1 MTRRQAEVV
10 DDDAT
15 TGERRTSAARHP
27 ASPGAGSG
35 GDAEYLAPVSGMR
48 EDLSL
53 LRERRFAA
61 LFAARTLSM
70 LGLACAPVALAF
82 GILRL
87 PGADA
92 GTLSLVVA
100 SEAIPHVLGLLLGG
114 VVADRYPRRLVMFT
128 GECLSLVAWLGIGTM
143 LLVGWAPIPL
153 VCAFAVLTGLAG
165 AVVWPVLSGI
175 IPEVAPPDRLQSANA
190 LLAVGANVARV
201 GGLVAAGAVVVLIGP
216 GWALVAA
223 AAVYAAAAAF
233 AWRIGS
239 TPRPGREGGTSVLA
253 ELQEG
258 WAEFSSREW
267 LWVVVAQFALLI
279 LAWQGAHTVLGPVVA
294 EAELGGAGAWSA
306 ILTGEA
312 VGMLVGVLV
321 ALRLRPRRPILV
333 GVLLSSLTALPD
345 VLLGLGAPLA
355 LVVVAGFAMGLG
367 MDTFTVLWQTTMQ
380 REVPAEALSRV
391 ASYDAFGSML
401 FGPVGVL
408 LAGPAAVHLG
418 AHTALLVCAA
428 IILVSCLLALLS
440 REVRTLR
447 APQVAAPAPEGVYPT
462 PVDPATP

>member
-1 MTRRQAEVV
+1 M
-10 DDDAT
+10 
-15 TGERRTSAARHP
+15 
-27 ASPGAGSG
+27 SPIR
-35 GDAEYLAPVSGMR
+35 D
-48 EDLSL
+48 DLSL

-70 LGLACAPVALAF
+70 LGLAFAPVALAF
-82 GILRL
+82 GVLGL

-100 SEAIPHVLGLLLGG
+100 AEAIPHVLGLLLGG
-114 VVADRYPRRLVMFT
+114 VVADRYPRRFVMFA

-143 LLVGWAPIPL
+143 LLVGWAPIPM

-175 IPEVAPPDRLQSANA
+175 IPEVAPAGHLQPANA
-190 LLAVGANVARV
+190 LLAVGANVARI
-201 GGLVAAGAVVVLIGP
+201 GGLIAAGAVVVLVGP
-216 GWALVAA
+216 GWALVG
-223 AAVYAAAAAF
+223 AAVIYAAAATF

-239 TPRPGREGGTSVLA
+239 TPRPGREGGTSVVG
-253 ELQEG
+253 ELREG
-258 WAEFSSREW
+258 WVEFSSREW
-267 LWVVVAQFALLI
+267 LWVVVAQFALLV

-312 VGMLVGVLV
+312 VGMLVGVV
-321 ALRLRPRRPILV
+321 IALRIRPRRPILL
-333 GVLLSSLTALPD
+333 GVVLTSLTALPYL
-345 VLLGLGAPLA
+345 LLGVGAPLP
-355 LVVVAGFAMGLG
+355 LIVLGGFVMGLG

-408 LAGPAAVHLG
+408 LAGPAAVHFG
-418 AHTALLVCAA
+418 AHRALLGCAA
-428 IILVSCLLALLS
+428 LILLSSLLALLS
-440 REVRTLR
+440 RDVRTLR
-447 APQVAAPAPEGVYPT
+447 APERITPVPEGEFTP
-462 PVDPATP
+462 PVDPVV

>member
-1 MTRRQAEVV
+1 
-10 DDDAT
+10 
-15 TGERRTSAARHP
+15 
-27 ASPGAGSG
+27 
-35 GDAEYLAPVSGMR
+35 MR
-48 EDLSL
+48 EDLGL

-70 LGLACAPVALAF
+70 LGLAFAPVALAF
-82 GILRL
+82 GVLRL

-100 SEAIPHVLGLLLGG
+100 AEAIPHVLGLLLGG
-114 VVADRYPRRLVMFT
+114 VVADRYPRRFVMFT

-143 LLVGWAPIPL
+143 LLLGWAPIPL
-153 VCAFAVLTGLAG
+153 VCAFAVLTGIAG

-175 IPEVAPPDRLQSANA
+175 IPEVAPPDRLQPANA
-190 LLAVGANVARV
+190 LLAVGANVARI

-216 GWALVAA
+216 GWALVTAA
-223 AAVYAAAAAF
+223 GVYAAAATF

-239 TPRPGREGGTSVLA
+239 TPRPGGEGGTSVLA
-253 ELQEG
+253 ELREG
-258 WAEFSSREW
+258 WVEFASRQW

-312 VGMLVGVLV
+312 VGMLVGVV
-321 ALRLRPRRPILV
+321 IALRIRPRRPILL
-333 GVLLSSLTALPD
+333 GVLLTSLTALPYL
-345 VLLGLGAPLA
+345 LLGLGAPLA
-355 LVVVAGFAMGLG
+355 LIVLGGFVMGLG

-380 REVPAEALSRV
+380 REVPPHALSRV

-408 LAGPAAVHLG
+408 LAVRQQSTSARTPRCSSAPPSSSAPPCSPCSPRRCAPCGHRRWPPRCPRARTRRRSTRRRPDRRQAARRRATGRPSSRH
-418 AHTALLVCAA
+418 AA
-428 IILVSCLLALLS
+428 KPPTTSVARSMPMER
-440 REVRTLR
+440 RES
-447 APQVAAPAPEGVYPT
+447 AASDEV
-462 PVDPATP
+462 

>member
-1 MTRRQAEVV
+1 
-10 DDDAT
+10 
-15 TGERRTSAARHP
+15 
-27 ASPGAGSG
+27 
-35 GDAEYLAPVSGMR
+35 MR
-48 EDLSL
+48 EDLGL

-70 LGLACAPVALAF
+70 LGLAFAPVALAF
-82 GILRL
+82 GVLRL

-100 SEAIPHVLGLLLGG
+100 AEAIPHVLGLLLGG
-114 VVADRYPRRLVMFT
+114 VVADRYPRRFVMFT

-143 LLVGWAPIPL
+143 LLLGWAPIPL
-153 VCAFAVLTGLAG
+153 VCAFAVLTGIAG

-175 IPEVAPPDRLQSANA
+175 IPEVAPPDRLQPANA
-190 LLAVGANVARV
+190 LLAVGANVARI

-216 GWALVAA
+216 GWALVTAA
-223 AAVYAAAAAF
+223 GVYAAAATF

-239 TPRPGREGGTSVLA
+239 TPRPGGEGGTSVLA
-253 ELQEG
+253 ELREG
-258 WAEFSSREW
+258 WVEFASRQW

-312 VGMLVGVLV
+312 VGMLVGVV
-321 ALRLRPRRPILV
+321 IALRIRPRRPILL
-333 GVLLSSLTALPD
+333 GVLLTSLTALPYL
-345 VLLGLGAPLA
+345 LLGLGAPLA
-355 LVVVAGFAMGLG
+355 LIVLGGFVMGLG

-380 REVPAEALSRV
+380 REVPPHALSRV

-408 LAGPAAVHLG
+408 LAVRQQSTSARTPRCSSAPPSSSAPPCSPCSPRRCAPCGHRRWPPRCPRARTRRRSTRRRPDRRQAARRRATGRPSSRH
-418 AHTALLVCAA
+418 AA
-428 IILVSCLLALLS
+428 KPPTTSVARSMPMERKESAAS
-440 REVRTLR
+440 DEV
-447 APQVAAPAPEGVYPT
+447 
-462 PVDPATP
+462 

>member
-1 MTRRQAEVV
+1 
-10 DDDAT
+10 
-15 TGERRTSAARHP
+15 
-27 ASPGAGSG
+27 
-35 GDAEYLAPVSGMR
+35 MR

-70 LGLACAPVALAF
+70 LGLAFAPVALAF
-82 GILRL
+82 GVLRL

-100 SEAIPHVLGLLLGG
+100 AEAIPHVLGLLLGG
-114 VVADRYPRRLVMFT
+114 VVADRYPRRFVMFT

-143 LLVGWAPIPL
+143 LLLGWAPIPL
-153 VCAFAVLTGLAG
+153 VCAFAVLTGIAG

-175 IPEVAPPDRLQSANA
+175 IPEVAPPDRLQPANA
-190 LLAVGANVARV
+190 LLAVGANVARI
-201 GGLVAAGAVVVLIGP
+201 GGLIAAGAVVVLMGP
-216 GWALVAA
+216 GWALVTAA
-223 AAVYAAAAAF
+223 GVYAAAATF

-239 TPRPGREGGTSVLA
+239 TPRPGGEGGTSVLA
-253 ELQEG
+253 ELREG
-258 WAEFSSREW
+258 WVEFASRQW

-312 VGMLVGVLV
+312 VGMLVGVV
-321 ALRLRPRRPILV
+321 IALRIRPRRPILL
-333 GVLLSSLTALPD
+333 GVLLTSLTALPYL
-345 VLLGLGAPLA
+345 LLGLGAPLA
-355 LVVVAGFAMGLG
+355 LIVLGGFVMGLG

-380 REVPAEALSRV
+380 REVPPHALSRV

-408 LAGPAAVHLG
+408 LAVRQQSTSARTPRCSSAPPSSSAPPCSPCSPRRCAPCGHRRWPPRCPRARTRRRSTRRRPDRRQAARRRATGRPSSRH
-418 AHTALLVCAA
+418 AA
-428 IILVSCLLALLS
+428 KPPTTSVARSMPMER
-440 REVRTLR
+440 RES
-447 APQVAAPAPEGVYPT
+447 AASDEV
-462 PVDPATP
+462 

>member
-1 MTRRQAEVV
+1 
-10 DDDAT
+10 
-15 TGERRTSAARHP
+15 
-27 ASPGAGSG
+27 
-35 GDAEYLAPVSGMR
+35 MR

-53 LRERRFAA
+53 LRERRFAS

-70 LGLACAPVALAF
+70 LGLAFAPVALAF
-82 GILRL
+82 GVLDL

-100 SEAIPHVLGLLLGG
+100 AEAVPHVLGLLLGG

-175 IPEVAPPDRLQSANA
+175 IPEVAPRDRLQPANA
-190 LLAVGANVARV
+190 LLAVGANAARV
-201 GGLVAAGAVVVLIGP
+201 GGLIAAGAVVVAIGP
-216 GWALVAA
+216 GWALIAA
-223 AAVYAAAAAF
+223 AAIYACAAGF
-233 AWRIGS
+233 AWRIGT

-253 ELQEG
+253 ELREG
-258 WAEFSSREW
+258 WVEFSSREW
-267 LWVVVAQFALLI
+267 LWVVVAQFALLV

-294 EAELGGAGAWSA
+294 KAELGGAGAWSA

-321 ALRLRPRRPILV
+321 AMRIRPRRPILV
-333 GVLLSSLTALPD
+333 GVLLTSATSLPYL
-345 VLLGLGAPLA
+345 LLGLGAPLPVIV
-355 LVVVAGFAMGLG
+355 LGGFVMGLG
-367 MDTFTVLWQTTMQ
+367 MDAFTVLWQTTMQ
-380 REVPAEALSRV
+380 REVPPEALSRV
-391 ASYDAFGSML
+391 ASYDAFGSMV

-418 AHTALLVCAA
+418 AHTALLVCAGL
-428 IILVSCLLALLS
+428 IIASALLALLS

-447 APQVAAPAPEGVYPT
+447 APEVATPVPEGSFAA
-462 PVDPATP
+462 PVDPAAP

>member
-1 MTRRQAEVV
+1 
-10 DDDAT
+10 
-15 TGERRTSAARHP
+15 
-27 ASPGAGSG
+27 
-35 GDAEYLAPVSGMR
+35 MR
-48 EDLSL
+48 EDLGL

-70 LGLACAPVALAF
+70 LGLAFAPVALAF
-82 GILRL
+82 GVLRL

-100 SEAIPHVLGLLLGG
+100 AEAIPHVLGLLLGG
-114 VVADRYPRRLVMFT
+114 VVADRYPRRFVMFT

-143 LLVGWAPIPL
+143 MLLGWAPIPL

-175 IPEVAPPDRLQSANA
+175 IPEVAPPDRLQPANA
-190 LLAVGANVARV
+190 LLAVGANVARI
-201 GGLVAAGAVVVLIGP
+201 GGLIAAGAVVVLIGP
-216 GWALVAA
+216 GWALVTAA
-223 AAVYAAAAAF
+223 GVYAAAATF

-239 TPRPGREGGTSVLA
+239 TPRPGGEGGTSVLA
-253 ELQEG
+253 ELREG
-258 WAEFSSREW
+258 WVEFASRQW

-312 VGMLVGVLV
+312 VGMLVGVV
-321 ALRLRPRRPILV
+321 IALRIRPRRPILL
-333 GVLLSSLTALPD
+333 GVLLTSLTALPYL
-345 VLLGLGAPLA
+345 LLGLGAPLA
-355 LVVVAGFAMGLG
+355 LIVLGGFVMGLG
-367 MDTFTVLWQTTMQ
+367 MDTFTVLWQATMQ
-380 REVPAEALSRV
+380 REVPPHALSRV

-428 IILVSCLLALLS
+428 IIVSSAVLALLS
-440 REVRTLR
+440 PEVRTLR
-447 APQVAAPAPEGVYPT
+447 APEVAVPVPEGSYPT
-462 PVDPATP
+462 PVDPAAP

>member
-1 MTRRQAEVV
+1 
-10 DDDAT
+10 
-15 TGERRTSAARHP
+15 
-27 ASPGAGSG
+27 
-35 GDAEYLAPVSGMR
+35 MR
-48 EDLSL
+48 EDLGL

-70 LGLACAPVALAF
+70 LGLAFAPVALAF
-82 GILRL
+82 GVLRL

-100 SEAIPHVLGLLLGG
+100 AEAIPHVLGLLLGG
-114 VVADRYPRRLVMFT
+114 VVADRYPRRFVMFT

-143 LLVGWAPIPL
+143 LLLGWAPIPL
-153 VCAFAVLTGLAG
+153 VCAFAVLTGIAG

-175 IPEVAPPDRLQSANA
+175 IPEVAPPDRLQPANA
-190 LLAVGANVARV
+190 LLAVGANVARI
-201 GGLVAAGAVVVLIGP
+201 GGLIAAGAVVVLMGP
-216 GWALVAA
+216 GWALVTAA
-223 AAVYAAAAAF
+223 GVYAAAATF

-239 TPRPGREGGTSVLA
+239 TPRPGGEGGTSVLG
-253 ELQEG
+253 ELREG
-258 WAEFSSREW
+258 WVEFASRQW

-312 VGMLVGVLV
+312 VGMLVGVV
-321 ALRLRPRRPILV
+321 IALRIRPRRPILL
-333 GVLLSSLTALPD
+333 GVLLTSLTALPYL
-345 VLLGLGAPLA
+345 LLGLGAPLA
-355 LVVVAGFAMGLG
+355 LIVLGGFVMGLG

-380 REVPAEALSRV
+380 REVPPHALSRV

-408 LAGPAAVHLG
+408 LAVRQQSTSARTPRCSSAPPSSSAPPCSPCSPRRCAPCGHRRWPPRCPRARTRRRSTRRRPDRRQAARRRATGRPSSRH
-418 AHTALLVCAA
+418 AA
-428 IILVSCLLALLS
+428 KPPTTSVARSMPMER
-440 REVRTLR
+440 RES
-447 APQVAAPAPEGVYPT
+447 AASDEV
-462 PVDPATP
+462 

>member
-1 MTRRQAEVV
+1 M
-10 DDDAT
+10 
-15 TGERRTSAARHP
+15 
-27 ASPGAGSG
+27 SPIR
-35 GDAEYLAPVSGMR
+35 D
-48 EDLSL
+48 DLSL

-70 LGLACAPVALAF
+70 LGLAFAPVALAF
-82 GILRL
+82 GVLGL

-100 SEAIPHVLGLLLGG
+100 AEAIPHVLGLLLGG
-114 VVADRYPRRLVMFT
+114 VVADRYPRRFVMFA
-128 GECLSLVAWLGIGTM
+128 GECLSLVAWLGIGIM
-143 LLVGWAPIPL
+143 LLVGWAPIPM

-175 IPEVAPPDRLQSANA
+175 IPEVAPAGHLQPANA
-190 LLAVGANVARV
+190 LLAVGANVARI
-201 GGLVAAGAVVVLIGP
+201 GGLIAAGAVVVLVGP
-216 GWALVAA
+216 GWALVG
-223 AAVYAAAAAF
+223 AAVIYAAAATF

-239 TPRPGREGGTSVLA
+239 TPRPGREGGTSVVG
-253 ELQEG
+253 ELREG
-258 WAEFSSREW
+258 WVEFSSREW
-267 LWVVVAQFALLI
+267 LWVVVAQFALLV

-312 VGMLVGVLV
+312 VGMLVGVV
-321 ALRLRPRRPILV
+321 IALRIRPRRPILL
-333 GVLLSSLTALPD
+333 GVLLTSLTALPYL
-345 VLLGLGAPLA
+345 LLGVGAPLP
-355 LVVVAGFAMGLG
+355 LIVLGGFVMGLG

-408 LAGPAAVHLG
+408 LAGPAAVHFG
-418 AHTALLVCAA
+418 AHRALLGCAA
-428 IILVSCLLALLS
+428 LILLSSLLALLS
-440 REVRTLR
+440 RDVRTLR
-447 APQVAAPAPEGVYPT
+447 APDRVTPVPEGEFT
-462 PVDPATP
+462 SPVDPVV

>member
-1 MTRRQAEVV
+1 
-10 DDDAT
+10 
-15 TGERRTSAARHP
+15 
-27 ASPGAGSG
+27 
-35 GDAEYLAPVSGMR
+35 MR

-70 LGLACAPVALAF
+70 LGLAFAPVALAF
-82 GILRL
+82 GVLRL

-100 SEAIPHVLGLLLGG
+100 AAAIPHVLGLLLGG
-114 VVADRYPRRLVMFT
+114 VVADRYPRRFVMFT

-143 LLVGWAPIPL
+143 LLLGWAPIPL

-175 IPEVAPPDRLQSANA
+175 IPEVAPPDRLQPANA
-190 LLAVGANVARV
+190 LLAVGANVARI
-201 GGLVAAGAVVVLIGP
+201 GGLIAAGAVVVLIGP
-216 GWALVAA
+216 GWALVTAA
-223 AAVYAAAAAF
+223 GVYAAAATF

-239 TPRPGREGGTSVLA
+239 TPRPGGEGGTSVLA
-253 ELQEG
+253 ELREG
-258 WAEFSSREW
+258 WVEFASRQW

-312 VGMLVGVLV
+312 VGMLVGVV
-321 ALRLRPRRPILV
+321 IALRIRPRRPILL
-333 GVLLSSLTALPD
+333 GVLLTSLTALPYL
-345 VLLGLGAPLA
+345 LLGLGAPLA
-355 LVVVAGFAMGLG
+355 LIVLGGFVMGLG

-380 REVPAEALSRV
+380 REVPPHALSRV

-408 LAGPAAVHLG
+408 LAVRQQSTSARTPRCSSAPPSSSAPPCSPCSPRRCAPCGHRRWPPRCPRARTRRRSTRRRPDRRQAARRRATGRPSSRH
-418 AHTALLVCAA
+418 AA
-428 IILVSCLLALLS
+428 KPPTTSVARSMPMER
-440 REVRTLR
+440 RES
-447 APQVAAPAPEGVYPT
+447 AASDEV
-462 PVDPATP
+462 

>member
-1 MTRRQAEVV
+1 
-10 DDDAT
+10 
-15 TGERRTSAARHP
+15 
-27 ASPGAGSG
+27 
-35 GDAEYLAPVSGMR
+35 MR
-48 EDLSL
+48 DDLSL
-53 LRERRFAA
+53 LRERRFGS

-70 LGLACAPVALAF
+70 LGLAFAPVALAF
-82 GILRL
+82 GILGL

-100 SEAIPHVLGLLLGG
+100 AEAIPHVLGLLLGG

-128 GECLSLVAWLGIGTM
+128 GECLSCIAWLGIGT
-143 LLVGWAPIPL
+143 LLLIGWAPIPL

-175 IPEVAPPDRLQSANA
+175 VPEVAPHDRLQQANA

-201 GGLVAAGAVVVLIGP
+201 AGLIAGGAVVVAIGAGCALIT
-216 GWALVAA
+216 AA
-223 AAVYAAAAAF
+223 VVYAAAATF

-253 ELQEG
+253 ELREG
-258 WAEFSSREW
+258 WVEFSSREW
-267 LWVVVAQFALLI
+267 LWVVVAQFALLV

-321 ALRLRPRRPILV
+321 AMRLHPRRPILV
-333 GVLLSSLTALPD
+333 GVLLTSLTALPYL
-345 VLLGLGAPLA
+345 LLGLGAPLP
-355 LVVVAGFAMGLG
+355 LIVAGGFVMGLG
-367 MDTFTVLWQTTMQ
+367 MDAFTVLWQTTMQ
-380 REVPAEALSRV
+380 REVPPEALSRV
-391 ASYDAFGSML
+391 ASYDAFGSMV

-418 AHTALLVCAA
+418 AHTALLACAA
-428 IILVSCLLALLS
+428 VILASSLLALIS
-440 REVRTLR
+440 RDVRTLR
-447 APQVAAPAPEGVYPT
+447 APEVAAPVPADASVT

>member
-1 MTRRQAEVV
+1 
-10 DDDAT
+10 
-15 TGERRTSAARHP
+15 
-27 ASPGAGSG
+27 
-35 GDAEYLAPVSGMR
+35 MR

-70 LGLACAPVALAF
+70 LGLAFAPVALAF
-82 GILRL
+82 GVLRL

-100 SEAIPHVLGLLLGG
+100 AEAIPHVLGLLLGG
-114 VVADRYPRRLVMFT
+114 VVADRYPRRFVMFT

-143 LLVGWAPIPL
+143 LLLGWAPIPL
-153 VCAFAVLTGLAG
+153 VCAFAVLTGIAG

-175 IPEVAPPDRLQSANA
+175 IPEVAPPDRLQPANA
-190 LLAVGANVARV
+190 LLAVGANVARI

-216 GWALVAA
+216 GWALVTAA
-223 AAVYAAAAAF
+223 GVYAAAATF

-239 TPRPGREGGTSVLA
+239 TPRPGGEGGTSVLA
-253 ELQEG
+253 ELREG
-258 WAEFSSREW
+258 WVEFASRQW

-312 VGMLVGVLV
+312 VGMLVGVV
-321 ALRLRPRRPILV
+321 IALRIRPRRPILL
-333 GVLLSSLTALPD
+333 GVLLTSLTALPYL
-345 VLLGLGAPLA
+345 LLGLGAPLA
-355 LVVVAGFAMGLG
+355 LIVLGGFVMGLG

-380 REVPAEALSRV
+380 REVPPHALSRV

-408 LAGPAAVHLG
+408 LAVRQQSTSARTPRCSSAPPSSSAPPCSPCSPRRCAPCGHRRWPPRCPRARTRRRSTRRRPDRRQAARRRATGRPSSRH
-418 AHTALLVCAA
+418 AA
-428 IILVSCLLALLS
+428 KPPTTSVARSMPMER
-440 REVRTLR
+440 RES
-447 APQVAAPAPEGVYPT
+447 AASDEV
-462 PVDPATP
+462 

>member
-1 MTRRQAEVV
+1 M
-10 DDDAT
+10 
-15 TGERRTSAARHP
+15 
-27 ASPGAGSG
+27 SPIR
-35 GDAEYLAPVSGMR
+35 D
-48 EDLSL
+48 DLSL

-70 LGLACAPVALAF
+70 LGLAFAPVALAF
-82 GILRL
+82 GVLGL

-92 GTLSLVVA
+92 GTLSVVVA
-100 SEAIPHVLGLLLGG
+100 CEAIPHVLGLLVGG

-128 GECLSLVAWLGIGTM
+128 GECFSLIAWLGIGTM
-143 LLVGWAPIPL
+143 LVLGWAPIPL

-175 IPEVAPPDRLQSANA
+175 IPEVAPPDRLQPANA
-190 LLAVGANVARV
+190 LLAVGANVARI
-201 GGLVAAGAVVVLIGP
+201 GGLIAAGAVVVLVGP
-216 GWALVAA
+216 GWALIAA
-223 AAVYAAAAAF
+223 AAVYGCAAAF

-239 TPRPGREGGTSVLA
+239 TPRPGHEGGTSVLG
-253 ELQEG
+253 ELREG
-258 WAEFSSREW
+258 WVEFSSREW
-267 LWVVVAQFALLI
+267 LWVVVAQFALLV

-312 VGMLVGVLV
+312 VGMLVGVV
-321 ALRLRPRRPILV
+321 IALRIRPRRPILV
-333 GVLLSSLTALPD
+333 GVLLTSLTALPYL
-345 VLLGLGAPLA
+345 LLGLGSPLPLIVA
-355 LVVVAGFAMGLG
+355 AGFVMGLG

-380 REVPAEALSRV
+380 REVPPEALSRV

-418 AHTALLVCAA
+418 AHRALLVCAA
-428 IILVSCLLALLS
+428 LIVLSALLALLS
-440 REVRTLR
+440 RDVRTLR
-447 APQVAAPAPEGVYPT
+447 APALVAPRPEGTHPA

>member
-1 MTRRQAEVV
+1 M
-10 DDDAT
+10 
-15 TGERRTSAARHP
+15 
-27 ASPGAGSG
+27 SPIR
-35 GDAEYLAPVSGMR
+35 D
-48 EDLSL
+48 DLSL

-70 LGLACAPVALAF
+70 LGLAFAPVALAF
-82 GILRL
+82 GVLGL

-92 GTLSLVVA
+92 GTLSVVVA
-100 SEAIPHVLGLLLGG
+100 CEAIPHVLGLLVGG
-114 VVADRYPRRLVMFT
+114 VVADRYPRRFVMFT
-128 GECLSLVAWLGIGTM
+128 GECFSLIAWLGIGTM
-143 LLVGWAPIPL
+143 LVLGWAPVPL
-153 VCAFAVLTGLAG
+153 MCAFAVLTGLAG

-175 IPEVAPPDRLQSANA
+175 IPEVAPPDRLQPANA
-190 LLAVGANVARV
+190 LLAVGANVARI
-201 GGLVAAGAVVVLIGP
+201 GGLIAAGAVVVLVGP
-216 GWALVAA
+216 GWALIAA
-223 AAVYAAAAAF
+223 AAVYGCAAAF

-253 ELQEG
+253 ELREG
-258 WAEFSSREW
+258 WVEFSSREW
-267 LWVVVAQFALLI
+267 LWVVVAQFALLV

-312 VGMLVGVLV
+312 VGMLVGVV
-321 ALRLRPRRPILV
+321 IALRIRPRRPILV
-333 GVLLSSLTALPD
+333 GVLLTSLTALPYL
-345 VLLGLGAPLA
+345 LLGLGSPLPLIVA
-355 LVVVAGFAMGLG
+355 AGFVMGLG

-380 REVPAEALSRV
+380 REVPPEALSRV

-418 AHTALLVCAA
+418 AHRALLVCAA
-428 IILVSCLLALLS
+428 LIVLSALLALLS
-440 REVRTLR
+440 RDVRTLR
-447 APQVAAPAPEGVYPT
+447 APALVAPRPEGTHPA

>member
-1 MTRRQAEVV
+1 M
-10 DDDAT
+10 
-15 TGERRTSAARHP
+15 
-27 ASPGAGSG
+27 SPIR
-35 GDAEYLAPVSGMR
+35 D
-48 EDLSL
+48 DLSL

-70 LGLACAPVALAF
+70 LGLAFAPVALAF
-82 GILRL
+82 GVLGL

-100 SEAIPHVLGLLLGG
+100 AEAIPHVLGLLLGG
-114 VVADRYPRRLVMFT
+114 VVADRYPRRFVMFA

-143 LLVGWAPIPL
+143 LLVGWAPIPM

-175 IPEVAPPDRLQSANA
+175 IPEVAPAGHLQPANA
-190 LLAVGANVARV
+190 LLAVGANVARI
-201 GGLVAAGAVVVLIGP
+201 GGLIAAGAVVVLVGP
-216 GWALVAA
+216 GWALVG
-223 AAVYAAAAAF
+223 AAVIYAAAATF

-239 TPRPGREGGTSVLA
+239 TPRPGREGGTSVVG
-253 ELQEG
+253 ELREG
-258 WAEFSSREW
+258 WVEFSSREW
-267 LWVVVAQFALLI
+267 LWVVVAQFALLV

-312 VGMLVGVLV
+312 VGMLVGVV
-321 ALRLRPRRPILV
+321 IALRIRPRRPILL
-333 GVLLSSLTALPD
+333 GVLLTSLTALPYL
-345 VLLGLGAPLA
+345 LLGVGAPLP
-355 LVVVAGFAMGLG
+355 LIVLGGFVMGLG

-380 REVPAEALSRV
+380 REVPPEALSRV

-408 LAGPAAVHLG
+408 LAGPAAVHFG
-418 AHTALLVCAA
+418 AHRALLGCAA
-428 IILVSCLLALLS
+428 LILLSSLLALLS
-440 REVRTLR
+440 RDVRTLR
-447 APQVAAPAPEGVYPT
+447 APDRVTPVPEGEYT
-462 PVDPATP
+462 SPVDPVV